1 MWFVAVVV
9 VIVAAL
15 RGSHEAFAVWIYRA
29 SAIMRVAVAVLTAMT
44 EAALPS
50 SARSVPIKKGA
61 PVPCEDRG
69 SFHTLLEGVN
79 PLVT

>member
-1 MWFVAVVV
+1 
-9 VIVAAL
+9 
-15 RGSHEAFAVWIYRA
+15 
-29 SAIMRVAVAVLTAMT
+29 MRVGVAVAVLTAMT

-50 SARSVPIKKGA
+50 SSGSVPVPIKKGA

-69 SFHTLLEGVN
+69 SHHTLLEGVN